1 MTRAYSSPVVGTS
14 GRVLLSSTTAA
25 AAGSGSGSGRPSSP
39 LTSYRRYH
47 SPSRRAKDEAAL
59 TGVGETVWEESETG
73 QTPKQRTDVDRR
85 HGSSPTVPAYHSHT
99 FPRRHRPSSPLHQVL
114 NPATFTQTRASA
126 ATATATA
133 TAATATPLSR
143 YNETYPSH
151 QANASISSTSSVPS
165 TPTSTRSRSPSVS
178 SLETIPDS
186 PDAEEAALEAEK
198 IARLKAAA
206 DAAERGDPID
216 TSPMARRRSYLDVSN
231 ASPRG
236 TSSFLS
242 GTGAGTGGVSSFYG
256 ARDKRKR
263 WSVCGAERRSDLDL
277 ETIWED

>member
-14 GRVLLSSTTAA
+14 GRVLFSGTTVAA
-25 AAGSGSGSGRPSSP
+25 AAGSGRSSSP
-39 LTSYRRYH
+39 LSSYRRYH
-47 SPSRRAKDEAAL
+47 SPSRRRKDEAAL

-73 QTPKQRTDVDRR
+73 QAPKRRTDVDRR
-85 HGSSPTVPAYHSHT
+85 HGSSPIVPAYHSHT
-99 FPRRHRPSSPLHQVL
+99 FPRRHRPSSPLNQVL
-114 NPATFTQTRASA
+114 SPATFTQTRAS
-126 ATATATA
+126 
-133 TAATATPLSR
+133 TAAAAAAATPLSK
-143 YNETYPSH
+143 YNEIYPSP
-151 QANASISSTSSVPS
+151 QPNASVSSTSSVPS

-231 ASPRG
+231 AGPRA
-236 TSSFLS
+236 TSGLLS
-242 GTGAGTGGVSSFYG
+242 GTGTGTGTGGVSSFYG
-256 ARDKRKR
+256 TRDKRKR